1 MYHLISGNSSAKRMH
16 EGVEL
21 ISEWPVKDSSH
32 ENDDSTGLS
41 SPTLERLQQLLPQ
54 RRRRRRA
61 NPPPSI
67 GGPGKRQH
75 QESAPWS
82 VAVGKDCSIHKRE
95 IDHKQCASSSL
106 PQCSERGEPRPDSAS
121 DHGGCLSEVVVKAPR
136 FTCSDMD
143 RMTAVSH
150 KVKEHPRDSQALC
163 GSSPDCGTADCTY
176 FNKEAEA
183 GISSTSVQNV
193 SAEQCNCKTKSRG
206 LRESS
211 TEAVGH
217 QASIDKCLS
226 ADNSRSAELLAQ
238 PRVARWWRHHGRRLV
253 GFEQRGK
260 TLDLPQSSNPNTL
273 LFHVARSVTSV
284 SLDV

>member
-1 MYHLISGNSSAKRMH
+1 MYHLISGNSSAKRMN

-21 ISEWPVKDSSH
+21 ISEWPVKDSSC
-32 ENDDSTGLS
+32 ENDDSTGLG

-54 RRRRRRA
+54 RRIRRS
-61 NPPPSI
+61 NPSSFI

-75 QESAPWS
+75 QESASWS
-82 VAVGKDCSIHKRE
+82 VAAGKDCSIHKRE
-95 IDHKQCASSSL
+95 IDHEQCASPFL
-106 PQCSERGEPRPDSAS
+106 LQCSERGEPRLDSAS
-121 DHGGCLSEVVVKAPR
+121 DHSGCLSEVVVKAPR

-143 RMTAVSH
+143 HMTAVSH

-163 GSSPDCGTADCTY
+163 GSSSDCGTAGCTY
-176 FNKEAEA
+176 FNNEAEA
-183 GISSTSVQNV
+183 GISNTSVQNV
-193 SAEQCNCKTKSRG
+193 SAEQCKTNSHGSRK
-206 LRESS
+206 SS

-217 QASIDKCLS
+217 QASTDKCLS

-238 PRVARWWRHHGRRLV
+238 PRVARWWRRHGRHLV

-273 LFHVARSVTSV
+273 LFHVARSVVLVLMSKLV
-284 SLDV
+284 